1 MILNINFTKKFE
13 DSFRHDVKLS
23 NYSWFNLGGNAEYFY
38 KAKDEKQLIE
48 FLQEAKKQ
56 NLKIT
61 ILGAGSNTLF
71 RDKGVKGAVIKL
83 GNEFSY
89 TKLINK
95 NILDVGAATLDRKVA
110 NYAKENN
117 IGNFEFLSCIPGSVG
132 GAIAMNSGCYENDIS
147 KILISIRAIDKKK
160 LSVIEIKKEDIK
172 FSYRGTDLPNNLI
185 IISAKFQGA
194 LCAKEK
200 IEKKQ
205 SDFIEKKKL
214 SQPSQIKTCGST
226 FKNPSNNKAWKLIK
240 ESGCQGMTEGD
251 AYISE
256 KHCNFF
262 VNKGKATSNDVEN
275 LIKKAG
281 CDEFR
286 EGDAMISQKH
296 CNFFVN
302 NGNAKS
308 SDIENLID
316 KVKKKVQEKTG
327 ADLELEIKIV
337 GEK

>member
-1 MILNINFTKKFE
+1 MTLDINFIKKFE
-13 DSFRHDVKLS
+13 NNFNHNVKLS
-23 NYSWFNLGGNAEYFY
+23 SYSWFNLGGNAEYFF
-38 KAKDEKQLIE
+38 KAKDEEQLIE
-48 FLQEAKKQ
+48 FLREAQKK
-56 NLKIT
+56 NLQTT

-71 RDKGVKGAVIKL
+71 RDNGVKGAVIKL

-89 TKLINK
+89 TKLISE
-95 NILDVGAATLDRKVA
+95 NILDVGAATPDRKVA

-117 IGNFEFLSCIPGSVG
+117 VGNFEFLSCIPGSVG
-132 GAIAMNSGCYENDIS
+132 GAIIMNSGCYGNDIS
-147 KILISIRAIDKKK
+147 KILISIRVIDKKK

-172 FSYRGTDLPNNLI
+172 FSYRGTDLSSDLI
-185 IISAKFQGA
+185 IISAKFKGA
-194 LCAKEK
+194 VVEKEK

-205 SDFIEKKKL
+205 SSFIEKKKS

-226 FKNPSNNKAWKLIK
+226 FKNISKDKKAWMLIK
-240 ESGCQGMTEGD
+240 E
-251 AYISE
+251 
-256 KHCNFF
+256 
-262 VNKGKATSNDVEN
+262 
-275 LIKKAG
+275 AG
-281 CDEFR
+281 CEDYT

-327 ADLELEIKIV
+327 VNLELEIKIV